1 MRKRLTLASKIVAN
15 IFIYLFVIVM
25 VAGSIAMANASI
37 INTSLKIP
45 TYELVDFF
53 SDFVIFQVV
62 MWMFLI
68 FHVFHPHPAMRSA
81 DREPL
86 VPHATTK
93 KAPAFQQ
100 RLRGKWLSG

>member
-45 TYELVDFF
+45 TYELVDKDPDPDEDTEYYK
-53 SDFVIFQVV
+53 SDFTSV
-62 MWMFLI
+62 
-68 FHVFHPHPAMRSA
+68 
-81 DREPL
+81 RE
-86 VPHATTK
+86 TK
-93 KAPAFQQ
+93 NHT
-100 RLRGKWLSG
+100 